1 MKTVIKYR
9 FFFSPR
15 MTPLLKFYVAKRE
28 CRTLL
33 HSVRGKVNTVKCF
46 RLHSDQIRRCSEG
59 RSCRRII
66 VCSGN
71 SSGFWLSSSNTKI
84 FSSLSSPLLQSD
96 TKKNKNICPNCL
108 WQKRNVGN
116 KINSIWLFPK
126 PLLHQ
131 NYSVNAGFLKVG
143 SQNPRRVCVSHS
155 PSWTRWNN
163 RKL

>member
-15 MTPLLKFYVAKRE
+15 MTPLLKFYVTKRE

-71 SSGFWLSSSNTKI
+71 SSGFWLSSSSTKI

-96 TKKNKNICPNCL
+96 TKKK
-108 WQKRNVGN
+108 KT
-116 KINSIWLFPK
+116 
-126 PLLHQ
+126 
-131 NYSVNAGFLKVG
+131 SVQTACDKKGTSATKSTRFDYFL
-143 SQNPRRVCVSHS
+143 NHFYTRIAVCMQVF
-155 PSWTRWNN
+155 
-163 RKL
+163 